1 MNETVPVQGSMRGA
15 SLHIISDKGDS
26 MRNAS
31 RWLFAFASVL
41 LCTGA
46 FAQNY
51 PVRPIRIIVPFP
63 PGGTSDILSR
73 LIGPKLTEKW
83 GQPVVVENRPGA
95 AGAIGA
101 EIVAKSPPDGY
112 TLLLSDV
119 GSLLIVQILYP
130 KTTFDLTRD
139 FAAVTTVSYSP
150 HLLCV
155 HPSVP
160 AATVPQLIAVAK
172 KRAGGLNFASSPAG
186 APYLAGLQFAHRTGI
201 QWEYITGRGGAQSV
215 MDVMTGQ
222 ADVLFNG
229 MLATL
234 PPVKS
239 GRLRLIAVSSD
250 KRNPNLPDTPTV
262 AEFLPGF
269 LTGSWQ
275 GLLAPAGTPP
285 EIVARLHA
293 EVARVLSSPD
303 IKERLQLQGADPM
316 GSPPADAAK
325 FLRDE
330 RDRFTKL
337 TKETGYKP
345 Q

>member
-1 MNETVPVQGSMRGA
+1 MMKPSCLR
-15 SLHIISDKGDS
+15 
-26 MRNAS
+26 S
-31 RWLFAFASVL
+31 RPFGRHRFASPL
-41 LCTGA
+41 YRFLA
-46 FAQNY
+46 FLAATLAGPLAVSCVIAQPY
-51 PVRPIRIIVPFP
+51 PAKPIRIVVPFP

-73 LIGPKLTEKW
+73 LVGPRLTEKW
-83 GQPVVVENRPGA
+83 GQPVIVESRPGA

-101 EIVAKSPPDGY
+101 EVVAKSAPDGY

-119 GSLLIVQILYP
+119 GSLLIIQVLYP

-155 HPSVP
+155 HPNVP
-160 AATVPQLIAVAK
+160 VSTVPQLIALAK
-172 KRAGGLNFASSPAG
+172 QRPGALNFASSPAG
-186 APYLAGLQFAHRTGI
+186 APYLAGVQFAHRTGI
-201 QWEYITGRGGAQSV
+201 RWEYITGRGGAQSV

-239 GRLRLIAVSSD
+239 GRLRLLAVSSE
-250 KRNPNLPDTPTV
+250 KRNPALPDTPTV
-262 AEFLPGF
+262 AESLPGF

-275 GLLAPAGTPP
+275 GVLAPAGTPP
-285 EIVARLHA
+285 ELVARLQA
-293 EVARVLSSPD
+293 ELARILHTPD
-303 IKERLQLQGADPM
+303 MKERLQQQGADPI
-316 GSPPADAAK
+316 GSPPAESAK

-330 RDRFTKL
+330 RDRFTNL
-337 TKETGYKP
+337 VKETGYKP

>member
-1 MNETVPVQGSMRGA
+1 MRF
-15 SLHIISDKGDS
+15 SL
-26 MRNAS
+26 
-31 RWLFAFASVL
+31 RWLLVL
-41 LCTGA
+41 ALLLSCGGTL
-46 FAQNY
+46 AQSY
-51 PVRPIRIIVPFP
+51 PSRPIRIVVPFP

-73 LIGPKLTEKW
+73 LIGPRLTEKW
-83 GQPVVVENRPGA
+83 GQPVIVESRPGA
-95 AGAIGA
+95 AGAIA
-101 EIVAKSPPDGY
+101 MELTAKSPPDGY
-112 TLLLSDV
+112 TLVLTDV
-119 GSLLIVQILYP
+119 GTLVILPVLYP
-130 KTTFDLTRD
+130 KTTYGIQD
-139 FAAVTTVSYSP
+139 FAPVTTISFSP

-155 HPSVP
+155 HPNVP
-160 AATVPQLIAVAK
+160 VSTVPQLIALAK
-172 KRAGGLNFASSPAG
+172 KRPGALNYASSPAG

-201 QWEYITGRGGAQSV
+201 KWEYITGRGGAQSI

-239 GRLRLIAVSSD
+239 GKLRLIAVSGE
-250 KRNPNLPDTPTV
+250 KRHSSLPDTPAV
-262 AEFLPGF
+262 AESLPGF

-285 EIVARLHA
+285 ELVARLHA
-293 EVARVLSSPD
+293 EVARILHSPD
-303 IKERLQLQGADPM
+303 MKERLQAQGADPM
-316 GSPPADAAK
+316 GPPPAEAAK

-337 TKETGYKP
+337 VRETGYKP

>member
-1 MNETVPVQGSMRGA
+1 MKTLAIAVIALCSV
-15 SLHIISDKGDS
+15 
-26 MRNAS
+26 
-31 RWLFAFASVL
+31 AFAS
-41 LCTGA
+41 TPAGA
-46 FAQNY
+46 QSY
-51 PVRPIRIIVPFP
+51 PVKPIRIVVPFP
-63 PGGTSDILSR
+63 PGGTSDILAR
-73 LIGPKLTEKW
+73 TLGPKLTEKW
-83 GQPVVVENRPGA
+83 GQPVVVESRPGA

-101 EIVAKSPPDGY
+101 EVVMKSPPDGY

-119 GSLLIVQILYP
+119 GSLLIIQVLYP
-130 KTTFDLTRD
+130 KTNFDLTRD
-139 FAAVTTVSYSP
+139 FAAITTISYSP

-155 HPSVP
+155 HPNVP
-160 AATVPQLIAVAK
+160 VSTVSQLIALAK
-172 KRAGGLNFASSPAG
+172 KRPGALNYASSPAG
-186 APYLAGLQFAHRTGI
+186 APYLAGVQFAHRTGI

-239 GRLRLIAVSSD
+239 GKLKLIAVSSE

-262 AEFLPGF
+262 GEFLPGF

-275 GLLAPAGTPP
+275 GVLAPAGTPP
-285 EIVARLHA
+285 EITARLHA
-293 EVARVLSSPD
+293 ELARILATPEIRDRLST
-303 IKERLQLQGADPM
+303 QGADAL
-316 GSPPADAAK
+316 GTPPAEAAK

-330 RDRFTKL
+330 RDRFTRL
-337 TKETGYKP
+337 TRETGYKP

>member
-1 MNETVPVQGSMRGA
+1 MKTLLRCLLACTSVALCAGA
-15 SLHIISDKGDS
+15 Y
-26 MRNAS
+26 
-31 RWLFAFASVL
+31 
-41 LCTGA
+41 
-46 FAQNY
+46 AQNF
-51 PVRPIRIIVPFP
+51 PVKPIRIVVPFP

-83 GQPVVVENRPGA
+83 GQQVVIDSRPGA
-95 AGAIGA
+95 AGAIGH
-101 EIVAKSPPDGY
+101 ELVAKSPPDGY
-112 TLLLSDV
+112 TLVLSDV
-119 GSLLIVQILYP
+119 GPRVIVPILYP
-130 KTTFDLTRD
+130 KTPYGLQD
-139 FAAVTTVSYSP
+139 FAPVTIISYSP

-155 HPSVP
+155 HPNVP
-160 AATVPQLIAVAK
+160 VSTVPQLIALAK
-172 KRAGGLNFASSPAG
+172 RRPGALNYASSPAG

-201 QWEYITGRGGAQSV
+201 KWEYITGRGGAQSI

-239 GRLRLIAVSSD
+239 GRLKLIAVTSE
-250 KRNPNLPDTPTV
+250 KRHPSLPDTPAV

-275 GLLAPAGTPP
+275 GLLAPARTPP
-285 EIVARLHA
+285 EVVATLNA
-293 EVARVLSSPD
+293 EVARILFTPD
-303 IKERLQLQGADPM
+303 MKERLQAQGADPI
-316 GSPPADAAK
+316 GTPSAESTK

-330 RDRFTKL
+330 LGRFTRL
-337 TKETGYKP
+337 VKETGYKA

>member
-1 MNETVPVQGSMRGA
+1 MRF
-15 SLHIISDKGDS
+15 SL
-26 MRNAS
+26 
-31 RWLFAFASVL
+31 RWLLVLAPLL
-41 LCTGA
+41 LCGGTL
-46 FAQNY
+46 AQGY
-51 PVRPIRIIVPFP
+51 PSRPIRIVVPFP

-73 LIGPKLTEKW
+73 LIGPRLTEKW
-83 GQPVVVENRPGA
+83 AQPVIVESRPGA

-101 EIVAKSPPDGY
+101 DVVAKSAPDGY

-119 GSLLIVQILYP
+119 GSLLIIQVLYP

-155 HPSVP
+155 HPNVP
-160 AATVPQLIAVAK
+160 VSTVPQLIALAK
-172 KRAGGLNFASSPAG
+172 KRPGALNFASSPAG
-186 APYLAGLQFAHRTGI
+186 APYLAGVQFAHRTGI
-201 QWEYITGRGGAQSV
+201 RWEYITGRGGAQSV

-239 GRLRLIAVSSD
+239 GKLRLLAVSSE
-250 KRNPNLPDTPTV
+250 KRNPALPDTPTV
-262 AEFLPGF
+262 AETLPGF

-275 GLLAPAGTPP
+275 GVLVPAGTPP
-285 EIVARLHA
+285 ELVARLQA
-293 EVARVLSSPD
+293 ELARILHTPD
-303 IKERLQLQGADPM
+303 MKERLQQQGADPI
-316 GSPPADAAK
+316 GSPPAESAK

-337 TKETGYKP
+337 VKETGYKA

>member
-1 MNETVPVQGSMRGA
+1 MKTLAIAVIAACSVTFAGA
-15 SLHIISDKGDS
+15 P
-26 MRNAS
+26 A
-31 RWLFAFASVL
+31 
-41 LCTGA
+41 GA
-46 FAQNY
+46 QSY
-51 PVRPIRIIVPFP
+51 PVKPIRIVVPFP

-83 GQPVVVENRPGA
+83 GQPVIVESRPGA
-95 AGAIGA
+95 AGAIA
-101 EIVAKSPPDGY
+101 MEVVAKSAPDGY
-112 TLLLSDV
+112 TMVLTDV
-119 GSLLIVQILYP
+119 GTLVILPVLYP
-130 KTTFDLTRD
+130 KTTYGIQD
-139 FAAVTTVSYSP
+139 FAPITTISFSP

-155 HPSVP
+155 HPAVP
-160 AATVPQLIAVAK
+160 VSTVPQLIALAK
-172 KRAGGLNFASSPAG
+172 KRPGSFNYASSPAG

-201 QWEYITGRGGAQSV
+201 QWEYITGRGGAQSI

-239 GRLRLIAVSSD
+239 GKLRLIAVSGE
-250 KRNPNLPDTPTV
+250 KRHASLPDTPAV

-275 GLLAPAGTPP
+275 GLLAPARTPP
-285 EIVARLHA
+285 EVVARLNA
-293 EVARVLSSPD
+293 EVARALYSPD
-303 IKERLQLQGADPM
+303 MKERLQAQGADPI
-316 GSPPADAAK
+316 GTPSAESTK

-330 RDRFTKL
+330 LDRFTKL
-337 TKETGYKP
+337 VKETGYKP